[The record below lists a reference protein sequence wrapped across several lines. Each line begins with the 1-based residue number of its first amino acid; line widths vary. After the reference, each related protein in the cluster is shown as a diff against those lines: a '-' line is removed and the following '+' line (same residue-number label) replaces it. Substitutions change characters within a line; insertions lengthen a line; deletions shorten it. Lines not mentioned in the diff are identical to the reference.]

1 VKLSA
6 AKALLEVETKESD
19 VMQYIKFVELLDKL
33 KSHRSEIQHR
43 STELVTME
51 ADLKFK
57 NTIKSLQEFLL
68 MRKEEYE
75 KEKKAL
81 HVIMEEKVQDRIA
94 AATAAQKPEQEPMGR
109 GQDDN
114 TTPQVAALLHIRLS
128 SIPKCLLVISL
139 VIIVGD
145 NGMLFYLLLVVHWT
159 WILCYHPCLLQ
170 MTGRL
175 IYCLDSSYILIYV
188 TIVTVIL

>member
-1 VKLSA
+1 MKLSA

-19 VMQYIKFVELLDKL
+19 VTQYIKFVELLEKL
-33 KSHRSEIQHR
+33 KSHRKGIQHR

-57 NTIKSLQEFLL
+57 NIVKSLQEFLL
-68 MRKEEYE
+68 IHKEEYE

-94 AATAAQKPEQEPMGR
+94 AATAAQKFEQEPTTM

-114 TTPQVAALLHIRLS
+114 TTSQVTALLHIRLS
-128 SIPKCLLVISL
+128 NVPKCLLISL
-139 VIIVGD
+139 VVVIIGD
-145 NGMLFYLLLVVHWT
+145 NGTLSYLLLVVHWT
-159 WILCYHPCLLQ
+159 WILCYHPYLVQL
-170 MTGRL
+170 TGRL
-175 IYCLDSSYILIYV
+175 VYCLDNLLSYV